1 MFERNIK
8 LFEPVEFVFFLFFFI
23 MYYAGV
29 RYFNLFE
36 RFDYDAEL
44 FIAISIVCL
53 LLGVKKYTANSRG
66 ISRTSLFLPL
76 KKKTI
81 TWDEIKHLAHVT
93 SHKKDKYD
101 NVICSNII
109 CFIDFEDKIRYTI
122 KDKTR
127 QSQYDKKTESIIIK
141 KLKPPIDYGYFIKL
155 VKSREETFETDLV
168 MSSSDIRFG
177 AKVNYNQTTYIN
189 KKKKSIF

>member
-8 LFEPVEFVFFLFFFI
+8 LFEPVEFVFFLFFFT

-36 RFDYDAEL
+36 RFDYDVEL

-66 ISRTSLFLPL
+66 ISRTSFFLPL

-127 QSQYDKKTESIIIK
+127 QSKYDKKTESIIIK
-141 KLKPPIDYGYFIKL
+141 KLKPPLDYGYFIQL

-177 AKVNYNQTTYIN
+177 AKVNYCLLYTSPSPRDT
-189 KKKKSIF
+189 